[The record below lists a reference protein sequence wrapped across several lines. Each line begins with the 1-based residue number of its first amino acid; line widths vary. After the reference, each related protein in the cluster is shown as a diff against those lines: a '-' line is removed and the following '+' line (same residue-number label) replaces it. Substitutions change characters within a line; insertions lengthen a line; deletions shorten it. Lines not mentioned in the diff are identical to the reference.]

1 MVFYP
6 DIRNE
11 NVKFFKYKIKLI
23 ITILILTTINNL
35 TMNVKTE
42 VKLTGDVALPPE
54 LDLLYASL
62 FKKINNIIITQK
74 PINIKEDATTLRI
87 LIQSSM
93 VIVESIKGENGK
105 VYSGPEKK
113 RYALILTKMVLKDL
127 ANEGKLDKVSAQ
139 DTIDNMDFYGGL
151 MIDLAIDGVSKLF
164 DCVQNTIQ
172 NNNQVPNNENN
183 KKSGCNCFG
192 K

>member
-1 MVFYP
+1 
-6 DIRNE
+6 
-11 NVKFFKYKIKLI
+11 
-23 ITILILTTINNL
+23 
-35 TMNVKTE
+35 MNVKTE
-42 VKLTGDVALPPE
+42 VKLTGDVTLPPE
-54 LDLLYASL
+54 LELLYASL

-74 PINIKEDATTLRI
+74 PIDIKEDATTLRI

-151 MIDLAIDGVSKLF
+151 MMDLAIDGVKQLF